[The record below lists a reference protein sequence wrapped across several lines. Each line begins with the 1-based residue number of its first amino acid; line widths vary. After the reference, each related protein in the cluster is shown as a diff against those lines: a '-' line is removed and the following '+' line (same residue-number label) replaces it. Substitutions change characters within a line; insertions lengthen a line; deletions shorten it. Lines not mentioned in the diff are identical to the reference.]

1 MKKNKSKIVLFS
13 VIGLA
18 AISIGTVGFA
28 TWITGIKHVTMTD
41 NLTIEVDNSKN
52 DTVLLDATLSSKQ
65 IVLKESV
72 KDQEYLNTDNTG
84 VSPVLSLNFTTFIV
98 TTSKDY
104 TFNGVNV
111 TLSFAGSVSDVNVDT
126 TKNSIYPTLLIDGN
140 ENASKS
146 SYITLG
152 KNKFASSEF
161 EEITQ
166 TSDSNYIE
174 GYNTYKFKTMTLDF
188 SWGSMFGGYSPCTFY
203 NNPSASVPLATNKDK
218 LQYMENANKTLQK
231 MYNDFKGKTIT
242 LTLTADVTANPT
254 GA

>member
-104 TFNGVNV
+104 TFNGVDIA
-111 TLSFAGSVSDVNVDT
+111 LSFAESVTDVAVDET
-126 TKNSIYPTLLIDGN
+126 NNSIYPTKLFDN
-140 ENASKS
+140 SDNTSSKK
-146 SYITLG
+146 SYITLA
-152 KNKFASSEF
+152 KTKFASSEF
-161 EEITQ
+161 NEIIDTK
-166 TSDSNYIE
+166 DSNYID
-174 GYNTYKFKTMTLDF
+174 GYKTYKFTSMKLDF
-188 SWGSMFGGYSPCTFY
+188 SWGDMFNSNSPCTFY
-203 NNPSASVPLATNKDK
+203 NNPSPLPANNKEK
-218 LQYMENANKTLQK
+218 LQYMEKANKTLQK
-231 MYNDFKGKTIT
+231 MYRDLNGKTIT
-242 LTLTADVTANPT
+242 LTLTANVQSTSVNP
-254 GA
+254 

>member
-1 MKKNKSKIVLFS
+1 MKNNKKSKIVLFS

-28 TWITGIKHVTMTD
+28 TWITGIINKTVTD
-41 NLTIEVDNSKN
+41 NLTVVVDNSKN
-52 DTVLLDATLSSKQ
+52 DTVLLDATLSSNQ
-65 IVLKESV
+65 IILKESV
-72 KDQEYLNTDNTG
+72 TGKEYLNTDNIDT
-84 VSPVLSLNFTTFIV
+84 SPVLSLNFSTFIV

-111 TLSFAGSVSDVNVDT
+111 ALSFAESVTDVKVDT
-126 TKNSIYPTLLIDGN
+126 AKNSIYPTELIDGN

-152 KNKFASSEF
+152 KTKFASTEF
-161 EEITQ
+161 DKITA

-174 GYNTYKFKTMTLDF
+174 GYNTYKFTTMTLDF
-188 SWGSMFGGYSPCTFY
+188 SWGSMFNGDSPCKFY
-203 NNPSASVPLATNKDK
+203 NNPSPVPANNKEK
-218 LQYMENANKTLQK
+218 LQYMEKANKTLQK

-242 LTLTADVTANPT
+242 LTLTADVERTSI
-254 GA
+254 

>member
-18 AISIGTVGFA
+18 AVSIGTVGFA
-28 TWITGIKHVTMTD
+28 TWITGIKRETMTD

-72 KDQEYLNTDNTG
+72 KDQEYLNTNNTG

-111 TLSFAGSVSDVNVDT
+111 ALSFAESVTDVAVDENS
-126 TKNSIYPTLLIDGN
+126 NSIYPIKLFDESNNTT
-140 ENASKS
+140 SKK
-146 SYITLG
+146 SYITLA
-152 KNKFASSEF
+152 KTEFASSDF
-161 EEITQ
+161 DTIID
-166 TSDSNYIE
+166 TSDSNYVE
-174 GYNTYKFKTMTLDF
+174 GYNTYKFKTMKLDF
-188 SWGSMFGGYSPCTFY
+188 KWGSMFNGDSPCTFY
-203 NNPSASVPLATNKDK
+203 NNPSPVPANNKEK
-218 LQYMENANKTLQK
+218 LQYMEKANKTLQK
-231 MYNDFKGKTIT
+231 MYSDLNGKTIT
-242 LTLTADVTANPT
+242 LTLTANVQSTST
-254 GA
+254 GR